1 MNFFPQPCLA
11 LSDSPKLRAK
21 QGHGESTTF
30 APKLHPHPPVAGALR
45 SPAHAGRSRVRPASA
60 PRTLVGAWR
69 PLRAKARPGN
79 AGRESSVPRSPITNL
94 PFRPWRPLREPSPTP
109 HAKSATFAKDFSD
122 LNNNPLRPWRP
133 WRAKA
138 RPGNAG
144 RESSVPRSPITNL
157 PFRPWR
163 PWREQSA
170 FTLIELMAATTVLS
184 VILLMMVGMQDQM
197 SKAWAN
203 SNRRTDATREA
214 RAAVQMISS
223 DLSGL
228 LTRQNTNMDGFVG
241 SIAIA
246 NMGLPFVYSSNGVN
260 SSGLNLPTS
269 MQPGS
274 SFLFGVCTKKSR
286 SPTDPDL
293 AIFGYY
299 IGRRNGTNINGFPFT
314 NYNLY
319 RYVVPNN
326 TAAALSGITTG
337 NLNTLFPNIADNSE
351 ILARNTCNL
360 RIRFYNSQNPG
371 MPVTNGPNYRVF
383 SACTANNY
391 SGSKI
396 HIELSAY
403 PEDSAQKIPLTA
415 WANSNNIQKY
425 ARSFEFRIDVPRTI
439 TH

>member
-11 LSDSPKLRAK
+11 HPDSPKLSAK
-21 QGHGESTTF
+21 QGHAKSTTF
-30 APKLHPHPPVAGALR
+30 APILH
-45 SPAHAGRSRVRPASA
+45 SRVSAS
-60 PRTLVGAWR
+60 
-69 PLRAKARPGN
+69 
-79 AGRESSVPRSPITNL
+79 RERGSLTPSSL
-94 PFRPWRPLREPSPTP
+94 
-109 HAKSATFAKDFSD
+109 
-122 LNNNPLRPWRP
+122 NPLT
-133 WRAKA
+133 
-138 RPGNAG
+138 
-144 RESSVPRSPITNL
+144 PRYCVA
-157 PFRPWR
+157 
-163 PWREQSA
+163 A

-197 SKAWAN
+197 SKAWSN

-228 LTRQNTNMDGFVG
+228 LTRQKTNMNYPG
-241 SIAIA
+241 SIAIS

-260 SSGLNLPTS
+260 SSGLTLPTGIQS
-269 MQPGS
+269 GS

-286 SPTDPDL
+286 SPTDLDL

-299 IGRRNGTNINGFPFT
+299 IGQTNTTNINGFT
-314 NYNLY
+314 NTSYNLY
-319 RYVVPNN
+319 RYVVP
-326 TAAALSGITTG
+326 TSDTVAALNGVASG
-337 NLNTLFPNIADNSE
+337 NLTTLFPGIASNSE

-360 RIRFYNSQNPG
+360 RIRFYNSQNPS

-383 SACTANNY
+383 SASTANNY

-415 WANSNNIQKY
+415 WTNSANIQKY

-439 TH
+439 GH

>member
-1 MNFFPQPCLA
+1 MNFFSQPCLA
-11 LSDSPKLRAK
+11 LSDSPKLSAK
-21 QGHGESTTF
+21 QGHAKSTTF
-30 APKLHPHPPVAGALR
+30 APILH
-45 SPAHAGRSRVRPASA
+45 SRVSA
-60 PRTLVGAWR
+60 F
-69 PLRAKARPGN
+69 
-79 AGRESSVPRSPITNL
+79 RERGSLTPSSL
-94 PFRPWRPLREPSPTP
+94 
-109 HAKSATFAKDFSD
+109 
-122 LNNNPLRPWRP
+122 NPLT
-133 WRAKA
+133 
-138 RPGNAG
+138 
-144 RESSVPRSPITNL
+144 PRYCVA
-157 PFRPWR
+157 
-163 PWREQSA
+163 A

-197 SKAWAN
+197 AKAWSN

-214 RAAVQMISS
+214 RAAVQTISS

-228 LTRQNTNMDGFVG
+228 LTRQRTNMDGYVG
-241 SIAIA
+241 SIAVT

-260 SSGLNLPTS
+260 SSGLTLPS
-269 MQPGS
+269 GIQPGA
-274 SFLFGVCTKKSR
+274 SFLFGVCTKKPR
-286 SPTDPDL
+286 VPTDLDL
-293 AIFGYY
+293 MIFGYY
-299 IGRRNGTNINGFPFT
+299 IGQTNTTNINGFTTT

-319 RYVVPNN
+319 RYVVPTTN
-326 TAAALSGITTG
+326 TVAALNGVTTG
-337 NLNTLFPNIADNSE
+337 NLNTLFPNIAADSE

-383 SACTANNY
+383 SACTSNNY

-415 WANSNNIQKY
+415 WTNSANIQKY

>member
-1 MNFFPQPCLA
+1 MNFFPQPCAA
-11 LSDSPKLRAK
+11 LPKSPKLRAK
-21 QGHGESTTF
+21 QGHATSAKRNRFSAFSFLKFRIPHF
-30 APKLHPHPPVAGALR
+30 AFP
-45 SPAHAGRSRVRPASA
+45 
-60 PRTLVGAWR
+60 
-69 PLRAKARPGN
+69 N
-79 AGRESSVPRSPITNL
+79 QIT
-94 PFRPWRPLREPSPTP
+94 PFRPAFGRVPQPRDSHIKTLRS
-109 HAKSATFAKDFSD
+109 SARFTETERS
-122 LNNNPLRPWRP
+122 
-133 WRAKA
+133 RA
-138 RPGNAG
+138 
-144 RESSVPRSPITNL
+144 
-157 PFRPWR
+157 
-163 PWREQSA
+163 A

-197 SKAWAN
+197 SKAWSN

-228 LTRQNTNMDGFVG
+228 LTRQNTNMNYPG
-241 SIAIA
+241 SIAIS

-260 SSGLNLPTS
+260 SSGLTLPAGI
-269 MQPGS
+269 QPGS

-286 SPTDPDL
+286 GSNDPDL

-299 IGRRNGTNINGFPFT
+299 IGQTNTTNINGFTTT

-319 RYVVPNN
+319 RYVVPTSN
-326 TAAALSGITTG
+326 TVAALNGVASG
-337 NLNTLFPNIADNSE
+337 NLTTLFPGIASNSE

-360 RIRFYNSQNPG
+360 RIRFYNSQNPN

-383 SACTANNY
+383 SACAANNY

-415 WANSNNIQKY
+415 WTNSANIQKY

-439 TH
+439 GH

>member
-1 MNFFPQPCLA
+1 MNFFSQPCLA
-11 LSDSPKLRAK
+11 LADSPKLRAK
-21 QGHGESTTF
+21 QGHATSAKHDRFSASSFLKFRIPRVSVSRNRGAKFKIKNPRVSVST
-30 APKLHPHPPVAGALR
+30 PYSCR
-45 SPAHAGRSRVRPASA
+45 
-60 PRTLVGAWR
+60 
-69 PLRAKARPGN
+69 
-79 AGRESSVPRSPITNL
+79 GRERGEKFNIQNRRVSPLT
-94 PFRPWRPLREPSPTP
+94 PFSL
-109 HAKSATFAKDFSD
+109 
-122 LNNNPLRPWRP
+122 NPLT
-133 WRAKA
+133 
-138 RPGNAG
+138 
-144 RESSVPRSPITNL
+144 PRY
-157 PFRPWR
+157 RVA
-163 PWREQSA
+163 A

-197 SKAWAN
+197 SKAWSN

-228 LTRQNTNMDGFVG
+228 LTRQNTNMNYPG
-241 SIAIA
+241 SIAIS

-260 SSGLNLPTS
+260 SSGLTLPAGI
-269 MQPGS
+269 QPGS

-286 SPTDPDL
+286 GSNDPDL

-299 IGRRNGTNINGFPFT
+299 IGQTNTTNINGFTTT

-319 RYVVPNN
+319 RYVVPTSN
-326 TAAALSGITTG
+326 TVAALNGVASG
-337 NLNTLFPNIADNSE
+337 NLTTLFPGIASNSE

-360 RIRFYNSQNPG
+360 RIRFYNSQNPN

-415 WANSNNIQKY
+415 WTNSANIQKY

-439 TH
+439 GH

>member
-11 LSDSPKLRAK
+11 PSASPKLRAK
-21 QGHGESTTF
+21 QAHAKAATF
-30 APKLHPHPPVAGALR
+30 AFKLPVHIPTLSALHYPKFRIKNPRASTRQRVPQLQGA
-45 SPAHAGRSRVRPASA
+45 SRERGSLTPSALNSA
-60 PRTLVGAWR
+60 PR
-69 PLRAKARPGN
+69 
-79 AGRESSVPRSPITNL
+79 
-94 PFRPWRPLREPSPTP
+94 
-109 HAKSATFAKDFSD
+109 
-122 LNNNPLRPWRP
+122 LRPDR
-133 WRAKA
+133 R
-138 RPGNAG
+138 RGLT
-144 RESSVPRSPITNL
+144 PRYCVA
-157 PFRPWR
+157 
-163 PWREQSA
+163 A

-197 SKAWAN
+197 SKAWSN

-228 LTRQNTNMDGFVG
+228 LTRQKTNMDGKPG
-241 SIAIA
+241 SIAIT
-246 NMGLPFVYSSNGVN
+246 NVGLPFVYSSNGVN
-260 SSGLNLPTS
+260 SGGLTLPAGIQAS
-269 MQPGS
+269 S

-286 SPTDPDL
+286 SPTDLDL

-299 IGRRNGTNINGFPFT
+299 IGQTNTTNINGFTTT

-319 RYVVPNN
+319 RYVVPTSN
-326 TAAALSGITTG
+326 TVVALNGMT
-337 NLNTLFPNIADNSE
+337 NLTALFTNIAGNSE
-351 ILARNTCNL
+351 ILARNACNL

-396 HIELSAY
+396 HIELSVY

-415 WANSNNIQKY
+415 WTNSANIQKY

-439 TH
+439 TN

>member
-1 MNFFPQPCLA
+1 MNFFSQPCPA
-11 LSDSPKLRAK
+11 LSESPKLRLK
-21 QGHGESTTF
+21 QGQDTPAKHDRFSAFSFFKFQIPRESTSKRV
-30 APKLHPHPPVAGALR
+30 PQLRGACRESGILTPSSLNPLTPR
-45 SPAHAGRSRVRPASA
+45 RPAA
-60 PRTLVGAWR
+60 
-69 PLRAKARPGN
+69 
-79 AGRESSVPRSPITNL
+79 
-94 PFRPWRPLREPSPTP
+94 
-109 HAKSATFAKDFSD
+109 
-122 LNNNPLRPWRP
+122 
-133 WRAKA
+133 
-138 RPGNAG
+138 
-144 RESSVPRSPITNL
+144 
-157 PFRPWR
+157 
-163 PWREQSA
+163 A

-197 SKAWAN
+197 SKAWSN

-228 LTRQNTNMDGFVG
+228 LTRQNTNMVDKSTGVNYPG
-241 SIAIA
+241 SIAIS

-260 SSGLNLPTS
+260 SSGLTLPNGIQS
-269 MQPGS
+269 GS

-286 SPTDPDL
+286 GSNDPDL

-299 IGRRNGTNINGFPFT
+299 IGQTNTTNINGFT
-314 NYNLY
+314 NTSYNLY
-319 RYVVPNN
+319 RYVVPPSK
-326 TAAALSGITTG
+326 TVAALNGVASG
-337 NLNTLFPNIADNSE
+337 NLTTLFPGIASNSE

-371 MPVTNGPNYRVF
+371 MPVTDGPNYRVF
-383 SACTANNY
+383 SACPSNNY

-415 WANSNNIQKY
+415 WTNSANIQKY

-439 TH
+439 GH

>member
-1 MNFFPQPCLA
+1 MNFFPQPCPA
-11 LSDSPKLRAK
+11 PSASPKLRAK
-21 QGHGESTTF
+21 QD
-30 APKLHPHPPVAGALR
+30 
-45 SPAHAGRSRVRPASA
+45 
-60 PRTLVGAWR
+60 
-69 PLRAKARPGN
+69 
-79 AGRESSVPRSPITNL
+79 
-94 PFRPWRPLREPSPTP
+94 
-109 HAKSATFAKDFSD
+109 HAKSATPTTFFLKPPSHPASGRVPQPRDSHIIT
-122 LNNNPLRPWRP
+122 LRSSARFTETERS
-133 WRAKA
+133 RA
-138 RPGNAG
+138 
-144 RESSVPRSPITNL
+144 
-157 PFRPWR
+157 
-163 PWREQSA
+163 A

-197 SKAWAN
+197 SKAWSN

-228 LTRQNTNMDGFVG
+228 LTRQKTNMNNPG

-260 SSGLNLPTS
+260 SSGLALPAGIQS
-269 MQPGS
+269 GS
-274 SFLFGVCTKKSR
+274 SFLFGVCTKKPR
-286 SPTDPDL
+286 IPTEPDL

-299 IGRRNGTNINGFPFT
+299 IGQTNTTNINGFT
-314 NYNLY
+314 NTSYNLY
-319 RYVVPNN
+319 RYAVPTNM
-326 TAAALSGITTG
+326 TVAALNEMT
-337 NLNTLFPNIADNSE
+337 NLTVLFTNIAGNSE
-351 ILARNTCNL
+351 ILARNACNL

-383 SACTANNY
+383 SACSSNNY

-415 WANSNNIQKY
+415 WTNSANIQKY

-439 TH
+439 TN

>member
-1 MNFFPQPCLA
+1 MNFFSQPCLA
-11 LSDSPKLRAK
+11 LSDSPKLSAK
-21 QGHGESTTF
+21 QGHAKSTTF
-30 APKLHPHPPVAGALR
+30 APILH
-45 SPAHAGRSRVRPASA
+45 SRVSA
-60 PRTLVGAWR
+60 F
-69 PLRAKARPGN
+69 
-79 AGRESSVPRSPITNL
+79 RERGSLTPSSL
-94 PFRPWRPLREPSPTP
+94 
-109 HAKSATFAKDFSD
+109 
-122 LNNNPLRPWRP
+122 NPLT
-133 WRAKA
+133 
-138 RPGNAG
+138 
-144 RESSVPRSPITNL
+144 PRYCVA
-157 PFRPWR
+157 
-163 PWREQSA
+163 A

-197 SKAWAN
+197 AKAWSN

-214 RAAVQMISS
+214 RAAVQTISS

-228 LTRQNTNMDGFVG
+228 LTRQRTNMDGYVG
-241 SIAIA
+241 SIAVT

-260 SSGLNLPTS
+260 SSGLTLPS
-269 MQPGS
+269 GIQPGA
-274 SFLFGVCTKKSR
+274 SFLFGVCTKKPR
-286 SPTDPDL
+286 VPTDLDL
-293 AIFGYY
+293 MIFGYY
-299 IGRRNGTNINGFPFT
+299 IGQTNTTNINGFTTT

-319 RYVVPNN
+319 RYVVPTTN
-326 TAAALSGITTG
+326 TVAALNGVTTG
-337 NLNTLFPNIADNSE
+337 NLNTLFPNIAADSE

-360 RIRFYNSQNPG
+360 RIRFYNSQNAG

-415 WANSNNIQKY
+415 WTNSANIQKY

>member
-1 MNFFPQPCLA
+1 MNFFFQPCLA
-11 LSDSPKLRAK
+11 HPDSPKLSAA
-21 QGHGESTTF
+21 QSHATFATF
-30 APKLHPHPPVAGALR
+30 APRLHSRVSASRNRGSLTPSSLHPLTPRYCVA
-45 SPAHAGRSRVRPASA
+45 
-60 PRTLVGAWR
+60 
-69 PLRAKARPGN
+69 
-79 AGRESSVPRSPITNL
+79 
-94 PFRPWRPLREPSPTP
+94 
-109 HAKSATFAKDFSD
+109 
-122 LNNNPLRPWRP
+122 
-133 WRAKA
+133 
-138 RPGNAG
+138 
-144 RESSVPRSPITNL
+144 
-157 PFRPWR
+157 
-163 PWREQSA
+163 A

-197 SKAWAN
+197 SKAWSN

-228 LTRQNTNMDGFVG
+228 LTRQNTNMNGFVG

-246 NMGLPFVYSSNGVN
+246 NKGLPFVYSSNGVN
-260 SSGLNLPTS
+260 SSGLTLPAGIQS
-269 MQPGS
+269 SS

-299 IGRRNGTNINGFPFT
+299 IGQTNTTNVNGFTTT

-319 RYVVPNN
+319 RYFVPTN
-326 TAAALSGITTG
+326 TTVAALNGVTTG
-337 NLNTLFPNIADNSE
+337 NLNTLFPSIAANSE

-360 RIRFYNSQNPG
+360 RIRFYNSQDPG

-383 SACTANNY
+383 SACSSNNY

-415 WANSNNIQKY
+415 WSNSANIQKY
-425 ARSFEFRIDVPRTI
+425 ARSFEFRMDVPRTI